1 MNNRVT
7 VVGSYNVG
15 LFLKGEAIPKGGE
28 TLIGQTFYESGGG
41 KGSNQAVAAQKMG
54 AQTVFIGSG
63 RTGMGW
69 TPLSCMSAWA
79 SPPRPFRSTARPIPG
94 SA

>member
-41 KGSNQAVAAQKMG
+41 QGLQ
-54 AQTVFIGSG
+54 SG
-63 RTGMGW
+63 RW
-69 TPLSCMSAWA
+69 
-79 SPPRPFRSTARPIPG
+79 PPRRWAPKPFSSAGLGRDRVWAGRPCHV
-94 SA
+94 